1 MAKNIRGIF
10 EEFCGDI
17 KIDKRFV
24 RMLRQ
29 LRLSFVNRNS
39 DHVQFFGGNL
49 LGVHP
54 VRYRTS
60 DREQWY
66 DEVIEANES
75 DLVESIRDLDSID
88 PTWVRASDPVNLS
101 SVWLVYRIHNTS
113 SLSAR
118 DKEQAILDV
127 LLMLQYKFISS
138 IMSHFFPYPAD
149 HSVAVATYEALSKKF
164 DLKKYGSWQA
174 LLEARSESIMARS
187 SIHYTTYTKMT
198 DDDAVIYMVS
208 DIQARLREIVK
219 KTSAVFYRVKE
230 QNLRISSTSSTIE
243 IDGMSELLDRQR
255 DHSRYTRY
263 LHSVISDKPTFIRQE
278 LIDVVGDVLHTMP
291 ERYLKETL
299 SFCSDNYGGRGDP
312 RIEKLIDEVL
322 LHAYDYLSNNRGIMS
337 GPSDLGSLITK
348 LRNIYMAS
356 RMSDPALIS
365 MRDLADGIVDDS
377 ISSRNKAVV
386 ASVRTGL
393 QVYIVLRAFAMNHYN

>member
-101 SVWLVYRIHNTS
+101 SVWLMYRIHNTS

-127 LLMLQYKFISS
+127 LLLLQYKFISS

-187 SIHYTTYTKMT
+187 SIHYATYTKMT

-356 RMSDPALIS
+356 RMSDPVLIS
-365 MRDLADGIVDDS
+365 MRDLADGIVSDS

-393 QVYIVLRAFAMNHYN
+393 QVYIVLRAFAMNHYS

>member
-1 MAKNIRGIF
+1 MAKNIRGVF
-10 EEFCGDI
+10 EEYCGDI
-17 KIDKRFV
+17 KIDRRFI

-29 LRLSFVNRNS
+29 MRLAFVNRNS

-49 LGVHP
+49 LGVYP

-66 DEVIEANES
+66 DEVLEANES
-75 DLVESIRDLDSID
+75 DLVKAVKDLDSID

-101 SVWLVYRIHNTS
+101 VVWLMYRIHNS
-113 SLSAR
+113 SALSAR
-118 DKEQAILDV
+118 DKEQGLMDV

-149 HSVAVATYEALSKKF
+149 HAVAVATYEALSRKF

-174 LLEARSESIMARS
+174 LLEARAEAIMARS
-187 SIHYTTYTKMT
+187 SIHYTTYTKLT
-198 DDDAVIYMVS
+198 DDDAIVYMVS

-243 IDGMSELLDRQR
+243 IDGMSEILDRQR

-263 LHSVISDKPTFIRQE
+263 LHSIITDKPTFIRQE
-278 LIDVVGDVLHTMP
+278 LVDVVGDVLHTMP

-299 SFCSDNYGGRGDP
+299 EYCSDNYGAKGDK
-312 RIEKLIDEVL
+312 RIEKLIDETL
-322 LHAYDYLSNNRGIMS
+322 LHAYEYLSNNRGVMS

-356 RMSDPALIS
+356 RMSDPVLIG
-365 MRDLADGIVDDS
+365 MRDLAEGIVKDS
-377 ISSRNKAVV
+377 ISSRNKAVM

-393 QVYIVLRAFAMNHYN
+393 QIYLILRAFSMNHYT

>member
-101 SVWLVYRIHNTS
+101 SVWLMYRIHNTS

-127 LLMLQYKFISS
+127 LLLLQYKFISS

-149 HSVAVATYEALSKKF
+149 HAVAVATYEALSKKF

-187 SIHYTTYTKMT
+187 SIHYATYTKMT

-356 RMSDPALIS
+356 RMSDPVLIS
-365 MRDLADGIVDDS
+365 MRDLADGIVSDS

-393 QVYIVLRAFAMNHYN
+393 QVYIVLRAFAMNHYS

>member
-1 MAKNIRGIF
+1 MAKNIRGVF
-10 EEFCGDI
+10 EEYSGDI
-17 KIDKRFV
+17 KIDRRFIRMV
-24 RMLRQ
+24 RQ
-29 LRLSFVNRNS
+29 IRLAFVNRNS

-49 LGVHP
+49 LGVYP

-66 DEVIEANES
+66 DEVLEANES
-75 DLVESIRDLDSID
+75 DLVKAVKDLDSID

-101 SVWLVYRIHNTS
+101 AVWLMYRIHNS
-113 SLSAR
+113 SALSAR
-118 DKEQAILDV
+118 DKEQGIMDV

-149 HSVAVATYEALSKKF
+149 HAVAVATYEALSRKF

-174 LLEARSESIMARS
+174 LLEARAEAIMARS

-198 DDDAVIYMVS
+198 DDDAIVYMVS

-243 IDGMSELLDRQR
+243 IDGMSEILDRQR

-263 LHSVISDKPTFIRQE
+263 LHSIITDKPTFIRQE
-278 LIDVVGDVLHTMP
+278 LVDVVGDVLHTMP

-299 SFCSDNYGGRGDP
+299 EYCSDNYGAKGDK
-312 RIEKLIDEVL
+312 RIEKLIDETL
-322 LHAYDYLSNNRGIMS
+322 LHAYEYLSNNRGIMS

-356 RMSDPALIS
+356 RMSDPVLIG
-365 MRDLADGIVDDS
+365 MRDLAEGIVKDS
-377 ISSRNKAVV
+377 ISSRNKAVI

-393 QVYIVLRAFAMNHYN
+393 QIYLILRAFSMKHYT

>member
-1 MAKNIRGIF
+1 MAKNIRGVF
-10 EEFCGDI
+10 EEYCGDI
-17 KIDKRFV
+17 KIDRRFI

-29 LRLSFVNRNS
+29 MRLAFVNRNS

-49 LGVHP
+49 LGVYP

-66 DEVIEANES
+66 DEVLEANES
-75 DLVESIRDLDSID
+75 DLVKAVKDLDSID

-101 SVWLVYRIHNTS
+101 VVWLMYRIHNS
-113 SLSAR
+113 SALSAR
-118 DKEQAILDV
+118 DKEQGLMDV

-149 HSVAVATYEALSKKF
+149 HAVAVATYEALSRKF

-174 LLEARSESIMARS
+174 LLEARAEAIMARS
-187 SIHYTTYTKMT
+187 SIHYTTYTKLT
-198 DDDAVIYMVS
+198 DDDAIVYMVS

-243 IDGMSELLDRQR
+243 IDGMSEILDRQR

-263 LHSVISDKPTFIRQE
+263 LHSIITDKPTFIRQE
-278 LIDVVGDVLHTMP
+278 LVDVVGDVLHTMP

-299 SFCSDNYGGRGDP
+299 EYCSDNYGAKGDK
-312 RIEKLIDEVL
+312 RIEKLIDETL
-322 LHAYDYLSNNRGIMS
+322 LHAYEYLSNNRGVMS

-356 RMSDPALIS
+356 RMSDPVLIG
-365 MRDLADGIVDDS
+365 MRDLAEGIVKDS
-377 ISSRNKAVV
+377 ISSRNKAVM

-393 QVYIVLRAFAMNHYN
+393 QIYLIIRAFSMNHYT

>member
-1 MAKNIRGIF
+1 MAKNIRGVF
-10 EEFCGDI
+10 EEYCGDI
-17 KIDKRFV
+17 KIDRRFV

-29 LRLSFVNRNS
+29 MRLAFVNRNS

-49 LGVHP
+49 LGVYP

-66 DEVIEANES
+66 DEVLEANES
-75 DLVESIRDLDSID
+75 DLVKAVKDLDSID

-101 SVWLVYRIHNTS
+101 VVWLMYRIHNS
-113 SLSAR
+113 SALSAR
-118 DKEQAILDV
+118 DKEQGLMDV

-149 HSVAVATYEALSKKF
+149 HAVAVATYEALSRKF

-174 LLEARSESIMARS
+174 LLEARAEAIMARS

-198 DDDAVIYMVS
+198 DDDAVVYMVS

-243 IDGMSELLDRQR
+243 IDGMSEILDRQR

-263 LHSVISDKPTFIRQE
+263 LHSIITDKPTFIRQE
-278 LIDVVGDVLHTMP
+278 LVDVVGDVLHTMP

-299 SFCSDNYGGRGDP
+299 EYCSDNYGAKGDK
-312 RIEKLIDEVL
+312 RIEKLIDETL
-322 LHAYDYLSNNRGIMS
+322 LHAYEYLSNNRGVMS

-356 RMSDPALIS
+356 RMSDPVLIG
-365 MRDLADGIVDDS
+365 MRDLAEGIVKDS
-377 ISSRNKAVV
+377 ISSRNKAVM

-393 QVYIVLRAFAMNHYN
+393 QIYLILRAFSMNHYT